1 MSIQYIEYIT
11 IVGASYTGRA
21 PMFAGKHRGMGFSA
35 FYGEHYNRSGV
46 PEVGP
51 LFEQIKRKQINSF
64 R

>member
-21 PMFAGKHRGMGFSA
+21 PMFAGKRRGGIDFSA
-35 FYGEHYNRSGV
+35 FYSRHYNRSGV

-51 LFEQIKRKQINSF
+51 LFEQIKRK